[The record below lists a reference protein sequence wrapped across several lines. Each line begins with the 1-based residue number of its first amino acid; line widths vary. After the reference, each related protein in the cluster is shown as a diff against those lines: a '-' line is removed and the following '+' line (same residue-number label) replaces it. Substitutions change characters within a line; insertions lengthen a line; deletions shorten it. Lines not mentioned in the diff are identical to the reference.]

1 MAKKHFALFVFGVV
15 VSLAM
20 PAWARNW
27 NAKTDWGATGNGK
40 TDDYRAIQR
49 GVAAMASGDT
59 VVFPSPGSYYMGS
72 TVFFKATGIRVKCQ
86 PGARLVGP
94 NRGTNIF
101 ANLQSNTAIG
111 GSATTGCIFN
121 GGGVQAN
128 GRGGDGGQTRDQAVT
143 NLTFTYNTFEN
154 MTYGPNDNFRSNG
167 GIFIGGGSSNVVI
180 RHNTFSNITPYDNGY
195 NAAGKDYGEQTEPD
209 GAAARAAIWF
219 YGAMNIEIDH
229 NTFLH
234 DYQNIK
240 GCQAQRDQA
249 EKILIHH
256 NYSDSHHR
264 MFFEINGGGGCG
276 NPTYNSGVASFQVYD
291 NFDNNAGGPHPE
303 NNTFGFSAPLQGQRT
318 DNVAWYNNLFKGVVL
333 NQEYSGIGMEIGA
346 ENMNVYNNTLLSQW
360 PCAGCAFGGSKGGY
374 MQNNYA
380 CIIRPHPHTS
390 AYFGEEH
397 PSQDG
402 KPSTTVTFR
411 GNITPGAC
419 SAGLRS
425 LAISLGPVTNRGG
438 TLTATATVT
447 TVEYGMQ
454 GVVFAIDGHYVSA
467 VMGGGPYKLNYGA
480 AGLPA
485 GSHSVTAT
493 VVDAVGVLAVSGN
506 QSVST
511 TSGVGPSGPLAP
523 NVDPSH
529 QDFDIAGNAND
540 PINGRR

>member
-1 MAKKHFALFVFGVV
+1 MLRKFSAVLIFSVA

-20 PAWARNW
+20 PGWAREW
-27 NAKTDWGATGNGK
+27 NARTDWRASGNGK

-49 GVAAMASGDT
+49 GVAAMASGDS
-59 VVFPSPGSYYMGS
+59 VVFPAPGSYYMGS
-72 TVFFKATGIRVKCQ
+72 TVYFKTTGIRVKCQ

-94 NRGTNIF
+94 NRGTDIF

-121 GGGVQAN
+121 GGGIQAN
-128 GRGGDGGQTRDQAVT
+128 GRGNDVGQTRDQAIT

-154 MTYGPNDNFRSNG
+154 MTYGPNDNFRSNS

-180 RHNTFSNITPYDNGY
+180 RHNTFANITPYDNGY
-195 NAAGKDYGEQTEPD
+195 NAAGKDYGAQMEPD
-209 GAAARAAIWF
+209 GDAPRAAIWF
-219 YGAMNIEIDH
+219 FGALNIEIDH

-240 GCQAQRDQA
+240 GCQGQQDQV

-264 MFFEINGGGGCG
+264 MFFEIQDGGGCG
-276 NPTYNSGVASFQVYD
+276 HGEAPHAAIASFQVYD

-303 NNTFGFSAPLQGQRT
+303 DKSFGFSATFSGNPTAG
-318 DNVAWYNNLFKGVVL
+318 VAWYNNLFKGVVL
-333 NQEYSGIGMEIGA
+333 NQQYSGIGMEIGA
-346 ENMNVYNNTLLSQW
+346 ENMNVYNNTFMTQW
-360 PCAGCAFGGSKGGY
+360 QCAGCAFGGSKGGY
-374 MQNNYA
+374 MQNNYS
-380 CIIRPHPHTS
+380 CIITPSPYTS
-390 AYFGEEH
+390 SPFQEEH
-397 PSQDG
+397 G
-402 KPSTTVTFR
+402 KGTTTVTFR
-411 GNITPGAC
+411 GNITSGPC
-419 SAGLRS
+419 PVGLPS
-425 LAISLGPVTNRGG
+425 LAISLGPVKNTSG

-447 TVEYGMQ
+447 TIEYGMQ

-467 VMGGGPYKLNYGA
+467 LMGGGPYKLNYGA

-485 GSHSVTAT
+485 GSHTVTAT
-493 VVDAVGVLAVSGN
+493 VVDAVGVLAVSGK
-506 QSVST
+506 QSIST
-511 TSGVGPSGPLAP
+511 TGGVGPSGPLAP
-523 NVDPSH
+523 NVDPTR

>member
-195 NAAGKDYGEQTEPD
+195 NPLGKDYGQQVDPD

-219 YGAMNIEIDH
+219 YGALNIEIDH

-240 GCQAQRDQA
+240 GCQGQQDQA

-264 MFFEINGGGGCG
+264 MFFEIQDGRGCG
-276 NPTYNSGVASFQVYD
+276 NPKYNSGIANFQVYD
-291 NFDNNAGGPHPE
+291 NFDKNAGGPHPG
-303 NNTFGFSAPLQGQRT
+303 NNTFGFSATFTAQPMGT
-318 DNVAWYNNLFKGVVL
+318 VTWYNNLFKGVVH

-346 ENMNVYNNTLLSQW
+346 DNMNVYNNTLLTQW
-360 PCAGCAFGGSKGGY
+360 PCAGCAFSGSSGS

-380 CIIRPHPHTS
+380 CIIRPHPHSS

-397 PSQDG
+397 PRQDG
-402 KPSTTVTFR
+402 KRSTTVTFK
-411 GNITPGAC
+411 GNVTPGAC
-419 SAGLRS
+419 GAGLDS
-425 LAISLGPVTNRGG
+425 LAISLGPVTNTGG

-447 TVEYGMQ
+447 TIEYGMQ

-493 VVDAVGVLAVSGN
+493 VVDAVGVLVASGT
-506 QSVST
+506 QKITT
-511 TSGVGPSGPLAP
+511 TSGVGASGPVAP
-523 NVDPSH
+523 NVDPAK

-540 PINGRR
+540 PINGQR